1 MSTVLERM
9 AACLP
14 CVSGW
19 PCAVSRSWQLWPGEF
34 DDDAQPIL
42 TAPTPA
48 LAECL
53 IPPSLT
59 SLYAER
65 DMQREPAEPSSPWDA
80 QVPPKGVLSADRK
93 RVGTL
98 GP

>member
-19 PCAVSRSWQLWPGEF
+19 PCTSGRSWQLWPGEF

-59 SLYAER
+59 NLYA
-65 DMQREPAEPSSPWDA
+65 DREQAESSSPWDA
-80 QVPPKGVLSADRK
+80 QVRRSVASISHQGGNMVARM
-93 RVGTL
+93 
-98 GP
+98 